1 MSVTPETIMLNDT
14 NFMKYWSARRVLCL
28 AVMLLFSFCLP
39 ASGEDLVVADEETM
53 LSWPFISEPESYFYL
68 SALDADGQIT
78 YRNEENDI
86 TFMSGPVLDTLI
98 TDECAATAAA
108 YEYAEQLHESL
119 DMQLLR
125 TDRYKCIICY
135 SFQVMDKGMNLANC
149 FVKIITDES
158 GRMLG
163 VASSLPENTEYVDRV
178 TPDEVTLFSRD
189 ICGGFDSDTYE
200 TQLETTIDEVLDIS
214 VPVLVDPD
222 NGNRYLGDNKRRI
235 YCVDA
240 STMEEEDSLCHLMPI
255 CLDERISISGPLI
268 TYFRFIQV
276 YDYFLEKGWSGPDGL
291 ASPCILMIDFTGEQ
305 NGNASYDG
313 FQDGCHFFYF
323 GTEDGASQSI
333 QVIAHEFMHG
343 VSSTNHIGRYVN
355 ETGALNESISDM
367 IGNAV
372 EADIRGTDLEH
383 DVWLQCFKTSHQD
396 GYPMFVWDAFYAP
409 STDTPSQ
416 DVNDLGDVHHSS
428 NIVSMLAYRQAELG
442 MTPGERFDY
451 WFLFD
456 LTLTP
461 VTDFAETMA
470 RAAWCAEIVGMSE
483 YAPAMLSAVY
493 DLRLNDRS
501 VPEKPYMD
509 HHALVCF
516 DMTWDDDYYPAV
528 ATFYNLTK
536 ENDFSSWPAAGTN
549 TVAAVLEEGDYV
561 VSAIIDGDLE
571 KCYLWT
577 RDGWIACDQTDIENA
592 REEAVSWYCLS
603 VGSGHI
609 IFLEDLAE
617 SY

>member
-1 MSVTPETIMLNDT
+1 MLQNI
-14 NFMKYWSARRVLCL
+14 
-28 AVMLLFSFCLP
+28 
-39 ASGEDLVVADEETM
+39 ASG
-53 LSWPFISEPESYFYL
+53 WISH
-68 SALDADGQIT
+68 
-78 YRNEENDI
+78 
-86 TFMSGPVLDTLI
+86 V
-98 TDECAATAAA
+98 C
-108 YEYAEQLHESL
+108 
-119 DMQLLR
+119 
-125 TDRYKCIICY
+125 
-135 SFQVMDKGMNLANC
+135 V
-149 FVKIITDES
+149 
-158 GRMLG
+158 GR
-163 VASSLPENTEYVDRV
+163 
-178 TPDEVTLFSRD
+178 
-189 ICGGFDSDTYE
+189 I
-200 TQLETTIDEVLDIS
+200 
-214 VPVLVDPD
+214 
-222 NGNRYLGDNKRRI
+222 
-235 YCVDA
+235 
-240 STMEEEDSLCHLMPI
+240 
-255 CLDERISISGPLI
+255 
-268 TYFRFIQV
+268 
-276 YDYFLEKGWSGPDGL
+276 
-291 ASPCILMIDFTGEQ
+291 
-305 NGNASYDG
+305 
-313 FQDGCHFFYF
+313 
-323 GTEDGASQSI
+323 
-333 QVIAHEFMHG
+333 
-343 VSSTNHIGRYVN
+343 
-355 ETGALNESISDM
+355 
-367 IGNAV
+367 
-372 EADIRGTDLEH
+372 
-383 DVWLQCFKTSHQD
+383 
-396 GYPMFVWDAFYAP
+396 YAP